1 LNGDVKDWLE
11 TIFTNKSH
19 VYDYYD
25 AAHSKLIKHHLNLVK
40 KLVNKIIESI
50 KFGLFNVRAS
60 LINKLID
67 LGNKQKKEYSNLQS
81 LFKQNGSNMSECQK
95 IIYYLDEVTAKTEN
109 KIKTMLEYY
118 NSLKI
123 NFIIM
128 KGKLAL
134 DILNWEDKRK
144 AMISEEINL
153 NISSE
158 SERER
163 QISIETDEYEN
174 KNVLITLN

>member
-1 LNGDVKDWLE
+1 
-11 TIFTNKSH
+11 
-19 VYDYYD
+19 
-25 AAHSKLIKHHLNLVK
+25 
-40 KLVNKIIESI
+40 
-50 KFGLFNVRAS
+50 
-60 LINKLID
+60 
-67 LGNKQKKEYSNLQS
+67 
-81 LFKQNGSNMSECQK
+81 MSECQK

-134 DILNWEDKRK
+134 DILNWVDKRK

-153 NISSE
+153 NISSESE

>member
-1 LNGDVKDWLE
+1 
-11 TIFTNKSH
+11 
-19 VYDYYD
+19 
-25 AAHSKLIKHHLNLVK
+25 
-40 KLVNKIIESI
+40 
-50 KFGLFNVRAS
+50 
-60 LINKLID
+60 
-67 LGNKQKKEYSNLQS
+67 
-81 LFKQNGSNMSECQK
+81 
-95 IIYYLDEVTAKTEN
+95 
-109 KIKTMLEYY
+109 
-118 NSLKI
+118 
-123 NFIIM
+123 M